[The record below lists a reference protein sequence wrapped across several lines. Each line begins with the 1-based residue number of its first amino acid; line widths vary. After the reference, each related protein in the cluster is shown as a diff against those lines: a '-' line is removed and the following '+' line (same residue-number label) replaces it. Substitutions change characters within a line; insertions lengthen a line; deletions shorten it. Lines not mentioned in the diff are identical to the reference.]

1 MIYCYSS
8 DHDIVVDYATV
19 HACLSSVVAVS
30 EILAADRQLAE
41 EIEFDLKRF
50 EEERKKI
57 TQPETPLSATPH
69 AQMVHQIESNSIDS
83 ALSESIAS
91 CIIRIKCSPPSIL
104 PTTPTHPPTTQPSPP
119 PPKPLPRSHLYSP
132 LEL

>member
-1 MIYCYSS
+1 M
-8 DHDIVVDYATV
+8 
-19 HACLSSVVAVS
+19 VAVS

-69 AQMVHQIESNSIDS
+69 AQMVHQDS
-83 ALSESIAS
+83 ALSEFIGS
-91 CIIRIKCSPPSIL
+91 CIIYIKCSPPSIL
-104 PTTPTHPPTTQPSPP
+104 PTTPTHPP
-119 PPKPLPRSHLYSP
+119 
-132 LEL
+132 

>member
-1 MIYCYSS
+1 MQYCYTLIYCDGSN
-8 DHDIVVDYATV
+8 HDIVVDCATV
-19 HACLSSVVAVS
+19 RACLSSVVAVS

-69 AQMVHQIESNSIDS
+69 AQMVHQDS
-83 ALSESIAS
+83 ALSEFIGSY
-91 CIIRIKCSPPSIL
+91 
-104 PTTPTHPPTTQPSPP
+104 
-119 PPKPLPRSHLYSP
+119 HLY
-132 LEL
+132 